1 MPSVEQELADR
12 LARGEEVVVATVV
25 KIDGEPPSQPGAK
38 LLMTRTTAIAGTLG
52 CSEFDTAALQD
63 ANAIATGGSPQVH
76 TYRHDLGSI
85 DVYLEPYAGA
95 PTLLVFATTPIAR
108 ELVRMAPEV
117 GFRTVLADSV
127 KELPPILPS
136 DLYVVHTNHDAED
149 LVEALEA
156 VLPRNPRFIGLVGSR
171 RHTGHHLEV
180 LRAKGVPEAVID
192 RIQSPVGLDIGARTP
207 AEIALSIL
215 AGLVAVRRGG
225 QGGWKQTPPA

>member
-25 KIDGEPPSQPGAK
+25 KIDGEPPSRPGAK
-38 LLMTRTTAIAGTLG
+38 MLMTRTTAIAGTLG
-52 CSEFDTAALQD
+52 CSEFDTAALAD

-76 TYRHDLGSI
+76 TFRHDLGSI

-95 PTLLVFATTPIAR
+95 PTLLVFAATPIAR
-108 ELVRMAPEV
+108 ELVRWAPEV

-127 KELPPILPS
+127 KELPPVLPS

-225 QGGWKQTPPA
+225 DGGWKQRPVT

>member
-25 KIDGEPPSQPGAK
+25 KVDGDPPSQPGAK

-52 CSEFDTAALQD
+52 CSEFDTAALAD

-95 PTLLVFATTPIAR
+95 PTLLVFAATPIAR
-108 ELVRMAPEV
+108 ELVRWAPEV

-127 KELPPILPS
+127 KELPPVLPS

-180 LRAKGVPEAVID
+180 LRAKGVQEAVIE

-225 QGGWKQTPPA
+225 QGGWKQAPPA

>member
-25 KIDGEPPSQPGAK
+25 KVDGEPPSHTGAK
-38 LLMTRTTAIAGTLG
+38 LLMSRTAAIAGTLG
-52 CSEFDTAALQD
+52 CSEFDTAALAD
-63 ANAIATGGSPQVH
+63 ANAIATGGTPQVH

-85 DVYLEPYAGA
+85 DVYLEPYAGS
-95 PTLLVFATTPIAR
+95 PMLLVFAATPIAR
-108 ELVRMAPEV
+108 ELVRWAPEV
-117 GFRTVLADSV
+117 GFRTVLVESL
-127 KELPPILPS
+127 KELPAVLPS
-136 DLYVVHTNHDAED
+136 DVYVVHTNHDAED
-149 LVEALEA
+149 LVDALEA
-156 VLPRNPRFIGLVGSR
+156 VLPRHPRFIGLVGSR

-180 LRAKGVPEAVID
+180 LRAKGVPESVIE

-225 QGGWKQTPPA
+225 DGGWKQAPPA

>member
-25 KIDGEPPSQPGAK
+25 KIDGEPPSRPGAK
-38 LLMTRTTAIAGTLG
+38 MLMTRTTAIAGTLG
-52 CSEFDTAALQD
+52 CSEFDTAALAD

-95 PTLLVFATTPIAR
+95 PTLLVFAATPIAR
-108 ELVRMAPEV
+108 ELVRWAPEV

-127 KELPPILPS
+127 KELPPVLPS

-180 LRAKGVPEAVID
+180 LRAKGVQEAVIE
-192 RIQSPVGLDIGARTP
+192 RIQSPVGLDIGATTP

-225 QGGWKQTPPA
+225 QGGWKQAPPA

>member
-25 KIDGEPPSQPGAK
+25 KVDGDPPSQPGAK
-38 LLMTRTTAIAGTLG
+38 LLMTRETAIAGTLG
-52 CSEFDTAALQD
+52 CSEFDTAALED
-63 ANAIATGGSPQVH
+63 ANAIATGGSPQVR

-149 LVEALEA
+149 LVEALQA

-215 AGLVAVRRGG
+215 AGLVAVKRGG
-225 QGGWKQTPPA
+225 QGGWKQAPPA